1 MLTGLHQDALSQYSM
16 ATEHLR
22 TVNDFLWLAGALEG
36 QCASS
41 IAVNS
46 SGVDRTSKFLILPTD
61 CAGKTSNV
69 TSNGFGNDFDET
81 KFKNVAPLPYEE
93 IYDRLSEAVFFYG
106 RVSIFFHY
114 LSTKTSQ
121 ASGFFFSF
129 SRKPRCLNFSWV

>member
-106 RVSIFFHY
+106 RVSIFFFHN
-114 LSTKTSQ
+114 LSTNTSQ
-121 ASGFFFSF
+121 ASGFSCLSF
-129 SRKPRCLNFSWV
+129 KKPY